1 MPYLLR
7 RSVRSQIPSWRSH
20 LIFTFD
26 FSTKTLPVFPKFTQ
40 PIGPIHSYAANLTGI
55 LLTCVMQDEL
65 DTWNNISPGTSS
77 LPALGGKT
85 ARRARK
91 NTDLSFLPRNQHQ
104 QGDSS
109 PAKRGQDSTRD
120 AALWSRRRLSAT
132 GPRRSLHRD
141 KKIQARALALV
152 GRFLVGS
159 GGDSTRS
166 GPCAARPT

>member
-1 MPYLLR
+1 MDDATVTYPIAFKEHRAAASPYFFQNR
-7 RSVRSQIPSWRSH
+7 R
-20 LIFTFD
+20 LIN
-26 FSTKTLPVFPKFTQ
+26 V
-40 PIGPIHSYAANLTGI
+40 ILTGI